1 MKIIQYTCIIIIMMP
16 VYCHVL
22 LQHWIKLTKSGGG
35 PWPEERSSHAACCL
49 NYGQHFPQLLVAGGV
64 DRQDKP
70 LPDVWILDIERG
82 RWRKVRPTILF
93 TACNNMFMYS
103 AGGVYR
109 AFYIIIL

>member
-1 MKIIQYTCIIIIMMP
+1 MYYNNYDAC
-16 VYCHVL
+16 YVL

-49 NYGQHFPQLLVAGGV
+49 NYGQQFPQLLVAGGV
-64 DRQDKP
+64 DRQGKP
-70 LPDVWILDIERG
+70 LSDVWILDIERG